1 MAHGL
6 ADALTPERRKMMEYL
21 TAHADG
27 MTDAQ
32 IIARVH
38 SAVGE
43 FEAALDGVS
52 ADDARRP
59 GPAGGWNI
67 AHVVDHLA
75 QTQIRAAEELRWLL
89 EGHRPP
95 GPPVYDG
102 LISGGALWA
111 PWSDLVHGLR
121 AANAEFERV
130 LARVVET
137 APTTGATA
145 RTVLVVNTSTP
156 EGGVGPDIFEAPLA
170 WKGYALVQR
179 LHLLDHRTQVRNL
192 RGQASSKERHG
203 DSR

>member
-1 MAHGL
+1 MTHGL
-6 ADALTPERRKMMEYL
+6 AEALTPERRKMMEYL
-21 TAHADG
+21 TARANG

-38 SAVGE
+38 TAVSE

-52 ADDARRP
+52 EADARRP
-59 GPAGGWNI
+59 DPAGGWNI

-111 PWSDLVHGLR
+111 PWSDLVDGLR

-130 LARVVET
+130 LARAVET
-137 APTTGATA
+137 APTASATA

-156 EGGVGPDIFEAPLA
+156 AGAVPDIFEAPLA

-192 RGQASSKERHG
+192 RGRADSSKERP
-203 DSR
+203 